1 MQLMGI
7 QQSRSGHAQIPSLDA
22 PTARNA
28 PGPHASLA
36 ELISH
41 VYDAYHVP
49 LRQDLRLLEHLTES
63 AALSGHPAA
72 RAMHSLSSRFSED
85 ARLHMSREENEIFPR
100 ILSGQGPRCANIMA
114 ALHVDNHQ
122 SHERGRG
129 LRRLAS
135 LCAES
140 VGQVVE
146 DGGTAI
152 EAGLMTDL
160 HRLLD
165 RLELQLA
172 EHHRIEE
179 ELLFPRAIAGEPPY
193 GDDE

>member
-1 MQLMGI
+1 MGSI
-7 QQSRSGHAQIPSLDA
+7 SYVQSPPGEFLGLDA
-22 PTARNA
+22 MATRPLPSPDAT
-28 PGPHASLA
+28 LA

-41 VYDAYHVP
+41 VYDAFHVP

-63 AALSGHPAA
+63 AALSQHPAA
-72 RAMHSLSSRFSED
+72 RAMHTLACRFADD

-129 LRRLAS
+129 LRRLAA
-135 LCAES
+135 LCAEA
-140 VGQVVE
+140 VG
-146 DGGTAI
+146 APSAYA
-152 EAGLMTDL
+152 EATPLDPHLMSEL

-165 RLELQLA
+165 KLELQLA

-179 ELLFPRAIAGEPPY
+179 DLLFPRALSGEAPY
-193 GDDE
+193 GDDD

>member
-1 MQLMGI
+1 MSTSAS
-7 QQSRSGHAQIPSLDA
+7 QSAREQRHILDA
-22 PTARNA
+22 GARPA
-28 PGPHASLA
+28 PGPEASLA

-41 VYDAYHVP
+41 VYDAFHVP
-49 LRQDLRLLEHLTES
+49 MRHDLRLLEHLTES
-63 AALSGHPAA
+63 ASLSGHPAA
-72 RAMHSLSSRFSED
+72 RAMHALACRFADD

-100 ILSGQGPRCANIMA
+100 ILSGQGPRCATIVA

-122 SHERGRG
+122 SYERGKG

-140 VGQVVE
+140 VGQMAE
-146 DGGTAI
+146 GDERGALD
-152 EAGLMTDL
+152 ASLMSDL

-165 RLELQLA
+165 RIELQLA

-179 ELLFPRAIAGEPPY
+179 ELLFPRAISGELPY
-193 GDDE
+193 GDEE